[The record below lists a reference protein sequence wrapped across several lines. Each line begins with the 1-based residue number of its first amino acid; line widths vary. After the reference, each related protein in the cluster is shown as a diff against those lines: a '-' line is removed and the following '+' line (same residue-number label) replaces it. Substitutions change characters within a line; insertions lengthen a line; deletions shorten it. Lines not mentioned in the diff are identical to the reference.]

1 VFLKRII
8 QQFIALLYPRLCEA
22 CGASLHRHEEVLCLH
37 CLYHLP
43 RTDYWKEAGN
53 SIEQLFWGKI
63 RLEHVCALFFFN
75 KGSRYRHL
83 LHKLKYKGKKYIG
96 IELGRRL
103 GLELKSAALYQTV
116 DTVIP
121 VPLHPKKQRRRG
133 YNQSEQIA
141 IGIAEATGWNLDTQS
156 VCRHEFTA
164 TQTRKSR
171 LDRWRNVAE
180 VFAVKRPSALQG
192 KHVLLVDDVITTG
205 ATIEACAQHLIN
217 IEGCRVSVAALA
229 CVK

>member
-1 VFLKRII
+1 MFLKRLI

-22 CGASLHRHEEVLCLH
+22 CGTSLHHREKVLCLN

-43 RTDYWKEAGN
+43 RTGYWDEAGN
-53 SIEQLFWGKI
+53 NMEKLFWGKLN
-63 RLEHVCALFFFN
+63 LEHVCALFFFN

-83 LHKLKYKGKKYIG
+83 LHKLKYKGRKNIG

-103 GLELKSAALYQTV
+103 GMELKSAVLYQTV

-121 VPLHPKKQRRRG
+121 VPLHPRKQRRRG

-141 IGIAEATGWNLDTQS
+141 IGIAEVTGWPLDTQS
-156 VCRHEFTA
+156 VCRRQFTD

-171 LDRWRNVAE
+171 LDRWKNVAE
-180 VFAVKRPSALQG
+180 VFAVKNAGAVKG

-205 ATIEACAQHLIN
+205 ATIEACAQHLVN

>member
-1 VFLKRII
+1 MYLKHLIS
-8 QQFIALLYPRLCEA
+8 QFIALLYPRLCEA
-22 CGASLHRHEEVLCLH
+22 CGASLHRHEQVLCLD

-43 RTDYWKEAGN
+43 HTGYWDEAGN
-53 SIEQLFWGKI
+53 NIEKMFWGKI

-83 LHKLKYKGKKYIG
+83 LHKLKYKGRVNIG

-103 GLELKSAALYQTV
+103 GRELRSAALYQTV

-121 VPLHPKKQRRRG
+121 VPLHPKKQRQRG

-141 IGIAEATGWNLDTQS
+141 IGIAEATGWKLDTQT
-156 VCRHEFTA
+156 VVRRQFTA
-164 TQTRKSR
+164 TQTRKAR
-171 LDRWRNVAE
+171 LERWQNVAE
-180 VFAVKRPSALQG
+180 VFAVRHPGAVQD

-205 ATIEACAQHLIN
+205 ATIEACAQHLIKVD
-217 IEGCRVSVAALA
+217 GCRVSVAALA
-229 CVK
+229 CVR